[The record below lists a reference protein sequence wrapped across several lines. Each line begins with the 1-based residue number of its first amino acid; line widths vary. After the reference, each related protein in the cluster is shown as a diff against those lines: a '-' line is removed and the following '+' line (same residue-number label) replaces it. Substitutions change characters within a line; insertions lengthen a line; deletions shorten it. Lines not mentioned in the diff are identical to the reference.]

1 MKVALRKQ
9 LRAARRSLSAADHGI
24 RSALAEKMIAGLPEF
39 RAGKRVALYLPFDR
53 ETNTADLIA
62 AARRRKVRVFVPVV
76 IDRRHARMRF
86 YPLEGPMRRG
96 AFGIAVPRRTAHP
109 VSAQWM
115 NLIVVPVVG
124 VDAAGR
130 RLGQGGGFYD
140 RALNFRRRRDRWAG
154 PHVVGLA
161 FDRQRTAVSFAD
173 SWDLRLDSLATE
185 TGLRQFS
192 AMHTI
197 NPHARS

>member
-1 MKVALRKQ
+1 M
-9 LRAARRSLSAADHGI
+9 SAADHGI

-192 AMHTI
+192 AMHAI